1 MYVQFFFRF
10 SFMPPDDPLGRN
22 GPTLEQFLRKKAK
35 VSTQQPCPYGKKCT
49 YGNKCKYWHPD
60 RANNQKSVIEQLQ
73 ANSSQRISDWAKNSR
88 DSSPG
93 KISLLYFFMY
103 FGRENSNIVPFSGDP
118 LHRTKSMQPSRMSCN
133 TKQPVMRTK
142 SLVPNWSTCP
152 PPVMTDTSMPPPPPR
167 TPWVDS
173 QVVNSHARLS
183 RQLSVNPTYD
193 PRIHHGLTQQQPKP
207 APPQD
212 FSRPPPPVPR
222 HMTVSRN
229 ASAPVENPN
238 VPLYPSSGPNVY
250 VEQPPVSNSDSQL
263 HKTWSSPPV
272 APSDVQAT
280 ANAGPVFQSGIW
292 DSQRSLASG
301 AQDRSKLYFHL
312 ANLFPEDKVIRAM
325 NAMPSETNPEVICQF
340 ICSEK

>member
-1 MYVQFFFRF
+1 MFWF
-10 SFMPPDDPLGRN
+10 
-22 GPTLEQFLRKKAK
+22 
-35 VSTQQPCPYGKKCT
+35 
-49 YGNKCKYWHPD
+49 
-60 RANNQKSVIEQLQ
+60 
-73 ANSSQRISDWAKNSR
+73 
-88 DSSPG
+88 
-93 KISLLYFFMY
+93 
-103 FGRENSNIVPFSGDP
+103 FSGDP

-133 TKQPVMRTK
+133 AKQPVMRTK

-272 APSDVQAT
+272 APSDVQGT

-340 ICSEK
+340 ICSEKWRIIVHCFHPFHFSVIHLVITIFFVVFYARALF